1 MLISF
6 LFCAYGL
13 SAVIVWGYY
22 NECLPLDVLFRT
34 DHYALQALKKLRRP
48 FTEADLHFN
57 PTPKH
62 KERTQII
69 VGFVTVLSDQQ
80 LITGVAILIA
90 GLASRCRIT
99 FYEFNIVTFLAYFA
113 TFTHALSLGV
123 LNSHLFERKLVRN
136 CRVAFTVGFLV
147 IFTFSFIINTV
158 SNDFDEVIVKTKL
171 NFGNVLQCVFEA
183 KRYGKSIHFD
193 LFDSTV
199 IIGLVLVN
207 HTMAIA
213 NLFFKPEPDSLGVLN
228 RSCYTR
234 CLQFKG
240 FSKEDASTIIN
251 KAEAKYYAW
260 LFPPAA
266 TTEETNISIWFFFDR
281 YYESYLSNVPGIV
294 LGMTYGTGNVVL
306 AVWYGGLKPANNLHI
321 LGFGQI
327 VPIVL
332 LALTLL
338 AAVEVMNGKHIRSKR
353 RRIYTN
359 LRSCS

>member
-13 SAVIVWGYY
+13 SVVIVWGYY
-22 NECLPLDVLFRT
+22 NECLPLDVLSRT

-48 FTEADLHFN
+48 FTEADLHFKL
-57 PTPKH
+57 TSKH

-99 FYEFNIVTFLAYFA
+99 LYEFNIVTFLAYFA

-123 LNSHLFERKLVRN
+123 LKRHLFERKLVRD

-147 IFTFSFIINTV
+147 IFAFSFIINTV
-158 SNDFDEVIVKTKL
+158 SSSFDEVIAKTKL
-171 NFGNVLQCVFEA
+171 NFGNVLQCIFEA
-183 KRYGKSIHFD
+183 KRFGKSIQFD
-193 LFDSTV
+193 LVDSTV

-207 HTMAIA
+207 HTLAIA
-213 NLFFKPEPDSLGVLN
+213 NLFFDPETDALGTLT
-228 RSCYTR
+228 RSCYTK
-234 CLQFKG
+234 CLHLKG
-240 FSKEDASTIIN
+240 FSKEDTSAIVN
-251 KAEAKYYAW
+251 KADAKYYAW
-260 LFPPAA
+260 LFPPVA
-266 TTEETNISIWFFFDR
+266 TAEGTNISIWFFFDR
-281 YYESYLSNVPGIV
+281 YYDSYLSNFPGIV
-294 LGMTYGTGNVVL
+294 MGMTYGTGSVVL
-306 AVWYGGLKPANNLHI
+306 AVWYGGLKPANSLHI

-327 VPIVL
+327 VAIVL
-332 LALTLL
+332 LTLTLL
-338 AAVEVMNGKHIRSKR
+338 AAVEVINGKHIRSKR

-359 LRSCS
+359 VRSCL